1 MERWKFI
8 QRLLSETA
16 PPGFW
21 WSRRGV
27 VVTTTPEVGQAL
39 VRLAF
44 HPIVA
49 EEDGRTDGRTD
60 TNFWSRPLNKQ
71 LANVFLNIT
80 NSAEEAVKSALID
93 LCRCTNVWDHLLGAP
108 GGNFACARP
117 RRRAEASFGLASL
130 RFALLRMESKRAI
143 ACDMVRRKC
152 IRHKETSNEHGYNSF
167 TT

>member
-8 QRLLSETA
+8 QRLLNETA

-21 WSRRGV
+21 LSRRGV
-27 VVTTTPEVGQAL
+27 VVTTTPEVGQAP

-49 EEDGRTDGRTD
+49 EEDGRTDGHELLVSANQQTTRKCFLKY
-60 TNFWSRPLNKQ
+60 NRFSRGGGEIGTL
-71 LANVFLNIT
+71 
-80 NSAEEAVKSALID
+80 LID

-130 RFALLRMESKRAI
+130 RFALLRME
-143 ACDMVRRKC
+143 
-152 IRHKETSNEHGYNSF
+152 
-167 TT
+167 